1 LGNAERETERVKVMA
16 DRVGFIWDIDGV
28 VLDSPHEES
37 WRLTLLREPWKT
49 EGLTS
54 DFYVTH
60 VASRPRQEGAHNI
73 LELLGVYER
82 LGATSHEAKRELM
95 ERYAS
100 EKDSLTKEL
109 IGRGEFKL
117 FADAVALLL
126 KARRAGILQAAA
138 SASKNAGPLLRLV
151 DRPRVLREVGHD
163 FGAMS
168 EGDNLY
174 SVFDFDACG
183 VERGGKV
190 GILRYAARGL
200 RNLVDGRIDKLFV
213 FEDTASGVR
222 SAKSLGYHAVGV
234 LRIGNRE
241 ALEEA
246 GAEIVTE
253 DLATVELADL
263 LQLGT

>member
-1 LGNAERETERVKVMA
+1 MVMA
-16 DRVGFIWDIDGV
+16 DKVGFIWDIDGV

-37 WRLTLLREPWKT
+37 WRLTLMREPWKT

-60 VASRPRQEGAHNI
+60 VASRPRNEGAHNI

-82 LGATSHEAKRELM
+82 LGATSHEAKRGLM
-95 ERYAS
+95 ERYSS

-126 KARRAGILQAAA
+126 QARRAGILEAAA

-151 DRPRVLREVGHD
+151 DRSRVLSEVGDD

-168 EGDNLY
+168 EGDTLY
-174 SVFDFDACG
+174 SLFDFDACG

-200 RNLVDGRIDKLFV
+200 RNLVEGRIDKLFV

-222 SAKSLGYHAVGV
+222 SARSLGYHAVGV
-234 LRIGNRE
+234 LRIGERK

-246 GAEIVTE
+246 GAELVTE
-253 DLATVELADL
+253 DLTTLEIDDL
-263 LQLGT
+263 LRLG